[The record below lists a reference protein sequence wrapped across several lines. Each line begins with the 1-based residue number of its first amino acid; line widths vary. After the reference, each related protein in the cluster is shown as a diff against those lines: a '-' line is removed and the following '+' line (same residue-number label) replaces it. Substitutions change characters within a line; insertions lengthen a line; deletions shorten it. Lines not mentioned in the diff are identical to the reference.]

1 MKRGFSLW
9 LALVAL
15 VAMPMMAQDAPM
27 AKIHGH
33 VTNPVGTS
41 EQAGTVTLSQDGGK
55 TALYTFQLTASGD
68 YQGEAKPGTY
78 MVIFRQPE
86 TPKDKM
92 VDKLDNVK
100 LVSGSDVAADLDM
113 SRKEYI
119 DKLPADQRQKL
130 EDLKKQNAEVM
141 KANSVIKNLNAD
153 LQAAR
158 VDLRDKKYE
167 EAEQLML
174 KDTAAKPD
182 AAVLWVE
189 LGEAQLGLKKYDD
202 AVVSFKKSLDLDNAQ
217 KKPTPELQG
226 GALSGLGEA
235 SARQGKI
242 SDADTYF
249 DQAAKAFPQNAAQY
263 LANETVIYYQLGNG
277 DAQAAAADKAIQV
290 DPKGRPILYY
300 LKGNA
305 LVQKATVDPKTQMI
319 ILPQGCAEAL
329 QKYLELDPNGQ
340 FAPDVRSILQS
351 AGQKI
356 SSGFSGK
363 RK

>member
-1 MKRGFSLW
+1 MKRGFFVW
-9 LALVAL
+9 LALTVLA
-15 VAMPMMAQDAPM
+15 VMPVMAQDVPM

-33 VTNPVGTS
+33 VTNPVGTN
-41 EQAGTVTLSQDGGK
+41 EQAGTITLSQDGGK
-55 TALYTFQLTASGD
+55 TALYTFELAATGD

-78 MVIFRQPE
+78 MVIYRQPE

-100 LVSGSDVAADLDM
+100 LVSGTDVAADLDM

-141 KANSVIKNLNAD
+141 KTNSVIKNLNAD
-153 LQAAR
+153 LATTRA
-158 VDLRDKKYE
+158 DLRDKKYD

-202 AVVSFKKSLDLDNAQ
+202 AVTSFKKTLELDNAQ

-226 GALSGLGEA
+226 GALNGLGEA
-235 SARQGKI
+235 SARLGKV
-242 SDADTYF
+242 SDASSYY
-249 DQAAKAFPQNAAQY
+249 DQAAKAFPPSAAQY
-263 LANETVIYYQLGNG
+263 LANQAVIYYQIGNA
-277 DAQAAAADKAIQV
+277 DAQAAAADKAIQA
-290 DPKGRPILYY
+290 DPTGRPILYY

-319 ILPQGCAEAL
+319 ILPPGCTEAF

-340 FAPDVRSILQS
+340 FAADVKSILQS

-356 SSGFSGK
+356 SSGFGNK